1 MTKNVLF
8 VGVGGQ
14 GIILASKI
22 LSSSLLDAGYDVKMS
37 EVHGMA
43 QRGGNVVTQV
53 RYGDEVFSPIV
64 GKGQADVILC
74 FEKVEAL
81 RWLDYLKEGG
91 KLIVNDYEIP
101 SSTVLSG
108 IEEYPKNIFESIKAV
123 VKDVTIINAAQEAA
137 DIGNIKAQNIILLGS
152 MVQALG
158 LQDISFEKALQENIK
173 EKFLDMNI
181 QAFEKGK
188 DLAK

>member
-53 RYGDEVFSPIV
+53 RYGDEVYSPIV

-81 RWLDYLKEGG
+81 RWLDYLKDGG

-123 VKDVTIINAAQEAA
+123 VKDVTIINAAQEAT

-158 LQDISFEKALQENIK
+158 LQDISFEKAIKENIK
-173 EKFLDMNI
+173 EKFLDLNL